1 MRAFRSARR
10 RKGSPG
16 TSTASEAMPRG
27 GEGVGVLLVPAPL
40 PALLALGV
48 ADKKAAREKSAV
60 CLFVGE
66 GLSTACVTRPATTVD
81 WLPLLLL
88 GGLCAGDGWRE
99 DTDGAIP
106 FTAVAAAGG
115 APVFTALPPLASF
128 AAAVGSASLSFAAG
142 SVTSASSFAA
152 GAASSAPSGR

>member
-1 MRAFRSARR
+1 MRAFRSARS

-16 TSTASEAMPRG
+16 TSTASEAMPRE

-60 CLFVGE
+60 CLFVG
-66 GLSTACVTRPATTVD
+66 GGASTACVTRPATTVD

-88 GGLCAGDGWRE
+88 GGLCSGDGWRE
-99 DTDGAIP
+99 DTDDAVP
-106 FTAVAAAGG
+106 FTAVAMEGG
-115 APVFTALPPLASF
+115 APVPVLPPPASF
-128 AAAVGSASLSFAAG
+128 AAAVGSASLSFPAG
-142 SVTSASSFAA
+142 TVPSASSFAA
-152 GAASSAPSGR
+152 DAASSAPSGR